1 MITMNRFFA
10 LFFLCLPLSLLF
22 TGPALAEKCY
32 MAKDGFA
39 VEQPYMVSKG
49 CFLFHHGANKDLENQ
64 SEMVVTREGD
74 LDPDPIHSEF
84 LHYVIER
91 KLIALKKGTPVF
103 SCGYDL
109 QTIARDFK
117 FWGSRDNK
125 TRTLGY
131 DMPQF
136 HCNGV
141 TSMWAPV
148 RPIHE
153 SHCFWVAVPLIRC
166 DVPGSEL
173 DPMSVTDPEQ
183 KDE

>member
-1 MITMNRFFA
+1 MSKMSRFFTS
-10 LFFLCLPLSLLF
+10 LIFYLLVSLLS
-22 TGPALAEKCY
+22 TGSVHAEKCY

-84 LHYVIER
+84 LHYVIEH

-103 SCGYDL
+103 SCGNDL
-109 QTIARDFK
+109 QTVARDFK
-117 FWGSRDNK
+117 FWGSKENK

-131 DMPQF
+131 DLPQF

-148 RPIHE
+148 RPINE
-153 SHCFWVAVPLIRC
+153 SHCFWVAVPLIHC
-166 DVPGSEL
+166 DVPGNEL
-173 DPMSVTDPEQ
+173 DPMSVTNPDQ